1 MWTAVLMLCNT
12 SAQCFAFG
20 GPVLPSEDQCV
31 ASIRAGFDYA
41 IQIFPAYTP
50 VDWQCISWDEDA

>member
-1 MWTAVLMLCNT
+1 MLCNT

-41 IQIFPAYTP
+41 MQIFPAYTP
-50 VDWQCISWDEDA
+50 VDWQCISWDEEA